1 MNAPNPLRDWILAA
15 RIVRPRGLRGEVV
28 AEAGSVNA
36 ERFLR
41 YPTIELR
48 IQGAQPVPVRIEAAW
63 PHQDRLVFKFSGVD
77 SVEQA
82 EKLRDGELW
91 IPRADRPPAPEG
103 EYYFDELIGCEV
115 VERSSADVLGTV
127 TDCLEYGG
135 PMLLEVQKDGR
146 EILIPF
152 VPEICVEKN
161 VAARRIVVVLPEG
174 LKDL

>member
-1 MNAPNPLRDWILAA
+1 
-15 RIVRPRGLRGEVV
+15 VV
-28 AEAGSVNA
+28 ADAATANPD
-36 ERFLR
+36 RFLR
-41 YPTIELR
+41 FPRIELR
-48 IQGAQPVPVRIEAAW
+48 FPDPEQAPLGVQVESVWAHQG
-63 PHQDRLVFKFSGVD
+63 RLVFKFRGVD

-82 EKLRDGELW
+82 ERLRDAELW

-115 VERSSADVLGTV
+115 VEQATGERLGKV
-127 TDCLEYGG
+127 TDCLETGG
-135 PMLLEVQKDGR
+135 PLLLEVMAGDR

-161 VAARRIVVVLPEG
+161 VAARRIAVVLPEG

>member
-1 MNAPNPLRDWILAA
+1 M
-15 RIVRPRGLRGEVV
+15 
-28 AEAGSVNA
+28 AEAA
-36 ERFLR
+36 TADPERFLCFPR
-41 YPTIELR
+41 IELR
-48 IQGAQPVPVRIEAAW
+48 FPNSEQPPVAVQLESAW
-63 PHQDRLVFKFSGVD
+63 AHQDRLVFKFRGVD

-82 EKLRDGELW
+82 EQLRDGELW

-115 VERSSADVLGTV
+115 VEKASGECLGKV
-127 TDCLEYGG
+127 NDCLETGG
-135 PMLLEVQKDGR
+135 PLLLEVIAGDR